1 MPYVVATADGLIQ
14 IDDRGRMKRLA
25 DGPFRHVVPGEE
37 DGEAVA
43 LDEQGQIWDIDEDGA
58 APYESFDAGVG
69 ATCLLVDG
77 ADVWLGTDPAGL
89 FRFTDEGFKRI
100 EGFDRMPTHESW
112 TTPWGAPASVRSMDI
127 GDDEAIWVNVHVG
140 GIARSTDGGS
150 TWAPTL
156 DMNVDVHQ
164 VFVVPGQPKTVVAA
178 CGEGGLA
185 MTTDGG
191 VTWSQ
196 STAGLSSPY
205 CRAVA
210 VAEDTVLLSCQQD
223 NRGGNTS
230 LYRRPL
236 DKPDEPFVPCAGGL
250 PEGMPGS
257 IDTFTVATFGE
268 DAAVALPTGDLY
280 ISADAGYAWRR
291 LVGSLGEVRALT
303 IL

>member
-1 MPYVVATADGLIQ
+1 
-14 IDDRGRMKRLA
+14 
-25 DGPFRHVVPGEE
+25 
-37 DGEAVA
+37 
-43 LDEQGQIWDIDEDGA
+43 
-58 APYESFDAGVG
+58 
-69 ATCLLVDG
+69 LLVDG
-77 ADVWLGTDPAGL
+77 ADVWLGSDPAGV
-89 FRFTDEGFKRI
+89 FRFTDDGFKRI
-100 EGFDRMPTHESW
+100 PTFDGMPGREQW

-127 GDDEAIWVNVHVG
+127 GDDETLWVNVHVG

-150 TWAPTL
+150 TWQRTI

-164 VFVVPGQPKTVVAA
+164 VFVVPGAPKTVVAA

-191 VTWSQ
+191 ATWSMA
-196 STAGLSSPY
+196 TNGLSSPY

-210 VAEDTVLLSCQQD
+210 VAEDTVLLSCQDD

-250 PEGMPGS
+250 PERLPGS
-257 IDTFTVATFGE
+257 IDTFAVTTFGE
-268 DAAVALPTGDLY
+268 EAAVALPTGDLY

-291 LVGSLGEVRALT
+291 LVGSLGEVRAVT

>member
-14 IDDRGRMKRLA
+14 IDDRGRMTRLA
-25 DGPFRHVVPGEE
+25 DGPFMHVVPGEE

-43 LDEQGQIWDIDEDGA
+43 LDDQGQIWDVDESGA
-58 APYESFDAGVG
+58 APYESFEGG
-69 ATCLLVDG
+69 RATCLLVDG
-77 ADVWLGTDPAGL
+77 ADVWLGADPAGL
-89 FRFTDEGFKRI
+89 FRFTDDGFKRI
-100 EGFDRMPTHESW
+100 EGFDRMPTHEQW

-140 GIARSTDGGS
+140 GIARSTDGGA
-150 TWAPTL
+150 TWAPTI

-191 VTWSQ
+191 LTWTQ

-210 VAEDTVLLSCQQD
+210 VAEDTVLLSCQTD

-250 PEGMPGS
+250 PEGLPGS
-257 IDTFTVATFGE
+257 INTFAVTTFGE
-268 DAAVALPTGDLY
+268 EAAVALPTGDLY
-280 ISADAGYAWRR
+280 ISTDAGYAWRR
-291 LVGSLGEVRALT
+291 LVGSLGEVRAVT